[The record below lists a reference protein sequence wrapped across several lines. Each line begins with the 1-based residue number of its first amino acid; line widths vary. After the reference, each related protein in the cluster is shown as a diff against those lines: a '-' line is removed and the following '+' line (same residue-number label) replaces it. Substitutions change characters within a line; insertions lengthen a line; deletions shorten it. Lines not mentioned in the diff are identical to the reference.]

1 MPAFNR
7 MWVRELAGKHMLDE
21 RTLLKALAGKA
32 IRAQAVAERAEAA
45 AGEYHLRAQ
54 RAVAR
59 NFDPITTTL
68 SGDELAAAP
77 TNTTEEGNPSP

>member
-21 RTLLKALAGKA
+21 RTLLKALAGNA

-45 AGEYHLRAQ
+45 AAEYHQRAA

-59 NFDPITTTL
+59 NVDPLTTTM
-68 SGDELAAAP
+68 SGEELAAPAP
-77 TNTTEEGNPSP
+77 PHPEEGDPSP

>member
-7 MWVRELAGKHMLDE
+7 MWVRELAGKHLLDE

-32 IRAQAVAERAEAA
+32 IRAQAVAERAQAA
-45 AGEYHLRAQ
+45 ADEYQLRAQ

-59 NFDPITTTL
+59 NVDPLTTTL

-77 TNTTEEGNPSP
+77 PPTKDEGDPSP

>member
-21 RTLLKALAGKA
+21 RTLLKALEGKT

-59 NFDPITTTL
+59 NVDPLTTTL
-68 SGDELAAAP
+68 SGDDLASAEP
-77 TNTTEEGNPSP
+77 TTNPEGDPTS

>member
-21 RTLLKALAGKA
+21 RTLLKALDGKP

-45 AGEYHLRAQ
+45 AVEYRLRAQ

-59 NFDPITTTL
+59 NVDPLTTTL
-68 SGDELAAAP
+68 SGDELAAADP
-77 TNTTEEGNPSP
+77 HQPPEGDPRT